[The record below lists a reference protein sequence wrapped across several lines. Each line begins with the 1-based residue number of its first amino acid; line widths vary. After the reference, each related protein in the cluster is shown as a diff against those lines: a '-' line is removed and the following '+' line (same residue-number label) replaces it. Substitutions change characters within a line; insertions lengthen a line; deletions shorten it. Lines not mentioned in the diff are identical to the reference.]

1 MKFRAN
7 GSRAGTTIW
16 WAWKFLVVG
25 AGIDPATSR
34 LSGGPMTKLRLLVM
48 LVERMN
54 VLVND
59 HLCLSDRSRR
69 VPVKTL

>member
-1 MKFRAN
+1 
-7 GSRAGTTIW
+7 
-16 WAWKFLVVG
+16 
-25 AGIDPATSR
+25 
-34 LSGGPMTKLRLLVM
+34 MTKLRLLVM

-59 HLCLSDRSRR
+59 HLCLSDRFRR